1 SFCHWGPIS
10 TGTGPSGRYPGTMS
24 ATVRLDLHIHSRHSV
39 DSRLSFEQILERITY
54 QGLQGFALT
63 DHNTT
68 GGLAELDRLRA
79 AYPGFWFIPG
89 VEVSTREG
97 HLLAYGVTESPPPG
111 RPLAETLERV
121 AALGGVAV
129 LAHPFRW
136 VHGVGRRLAT
146 EARVD
151 GIEGKNGK
159 TSELANSQ
167 AELLAAHRAIASTGG
182 SDAHEANRV
191 GRAFTEFPGEAA
203 SLDDLLEQIRRGKT
217 TAAGDSLSFAG
228 RVRSSLRDGLLSA
241 FRGFRP
247 VGPRAAHPDR
257 F

>member
-1 SFCHWGPIS
+1 M
-10 TGTGPSGRYPGTMS
+10 T

-39 DSRLSFEQILERITY
+39 DSRLSFEQIIERITY

-68 GGLAELDRLRA
+68 EGLAELGRLRT
-79 AYPGFWFIPG
+79 AYPRFWFIPG

-136 VHGVGRRLAT
+136 VHGVGRRLAA
-146 EARVD
+146 ESRVD
-151 GIEGKNGK
+151 GLEGRNGKN
-159 TSELANSQ
+159 SELANSR
-167 AELLAAHRAIASTGG
+167 ADLLAVRRSIASTGG
-182 SDAHEANRV
+182 SDAHEPDRV
-191 GRAFTEFPGEAA
+191 GRTFTEFPGEVA
-203 SLDDLLEQIRRGKT
+203 SVDDLLEQIRKGKT
-217 TAAGDSLSFAG
+217 TAAGESLSFAG
-228 RVRSSLRDGLLSA
+228 RVRSSVRDGLLSA
-241 FRGFRP
+241 VRGFRP
-247 VGPRAAHPDR
+247 VGPRPVHPDR